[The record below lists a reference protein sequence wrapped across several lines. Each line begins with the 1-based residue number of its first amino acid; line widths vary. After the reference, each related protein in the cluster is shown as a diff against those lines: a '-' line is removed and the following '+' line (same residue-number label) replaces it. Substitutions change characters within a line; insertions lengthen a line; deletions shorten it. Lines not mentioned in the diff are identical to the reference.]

1 MLSGETAVG
10 HDPVLVVETMAEIL
24 IEAEQSFDYEGWAG
38 RLERDALPPSEPE
51 TPARRVAVAMRGA
64 ANQAAR
70 ALESRVLVV
79 VTGTGRT
86 AREIS
91 RYRPKA
97 EIVAVTPSERVARQ
111 LAMSWG
117 VVPLVGNADGT
128 GTKRV
133 MKILSRI
140 RDAGHL
146 KPGELVPIVLGNSN
160 SALVSNVMRIE
171 NVPS

>member
-1 MLSGETAVG
+1 
-10 HDPVLVVETMAEIL
+10 
-24 IEAEQSFDYEGWAG
+24 
-38 RLERDALPPSEPE
+38 
-51 TPARRVAVAMRGA
+51 MRGA
-64 ANQAAR
+64 AHQAAG
-70 ALESRVLVV
+70 ALGSRVLVA

-91 RYRPKA
+91 RYRPRA
-97 EIVAVTPSERVARQ
+97 EIVAVTPTERVARQ
-111 LAMSWG
+111 LALSWG
-117 VVPLVGNADGT
+117 VVPLVGSAEGT

-133 MKILSRI
+133 MAILSRI
-140 RDAGHL
+140 RDAGYL